1 MLEGFGEIRLI
12 PRNKISEEKW
22 QLLEQNAKY
31 PIFSSIWYLDTVSP
45 EWQAFV
51 LNDYELV
58 LPILFKK
65 KLGIKYALHPLLI
78 RSFEILGQSN
88 AKKSEFLKL
97 ILAQLDFYSVNLK
110 DLSDSNL
117 NEVYIENRSF
127 QFLSFEENLAKT
139 IANFSENTRRKIK
152 QFDNSN
158 AKIEEISDVN
168 QLSELFKQEKGSQFG
183 NFNRDT
189 YQKLDN
195 LVELSRKLN
204 IGYLFAAK
212 TENEIL
218 ALGFFIL
225 YNNHLLYIKG
235 VVTENGKKLGA
246 MQAIFNFAISK
257 FHDQTKGLDFGG
269 SNEVG
274 LANFNKRF
282 GAEDRNYVVL
292 KNNKT
297 KFPFRKLINRKIGL

>member
-12 PRNKISEEKW
+12 PRNEISVEKW
-22 QLLEQNAKY
+22 QLLEQDAEY
-31 PIFSSIWYLDTVSP
+31 PIFSSIWYLDAVSP

-65 KLGIKYALHPLLI
+65 KFGIKYALHPLLV
-78 RSFEILGQSN
+78 RSFEILGESN
-88 AKKSEFLKL
+88 AKKSQFLKM
-97 ILAQLDFYSVNLK
+97 ILSQFDFYSINLK
-110 DLSDSNL
+110 DISDSNL
-117 NEVYIENRSF
+117 NQVYIENRSF
-127 QFLSFEENLAKT
+127 QFLSFEENLVKT
-139 IANFSENTRRKIK
+139 ISNFSENTRRKIK
-152 QFDNSN
+152 QFENSN
-158 AKIEEISDVN
+158 AKIEEISDSN
-168 QLSELFKQEKGSQFG
+168 QLSELFRQEKGSQFG

-189 YQKLDN
+189 YLKLDN
-195 LVELSRKLN
+195 LVELSRKLK
-204 IGYLFAAK
+204 IGYLFATK

-218 ALGFFIL
+218 SLGFFIL
-225 YNNHLLYIKG
+225 YNKHLLYVKG
-235 VVTENGKKLGA
+235 VVTENGKKIGA
-246 MQAIFNFAISK
+246 MQAIFNFVISK
-257 FHDQTKGLDFGG
+257 FHDQAKGLDFGG

>member
-12 PRNKISEEKW
+12 PRNEISEEKW
-22 QLLEQNAKY
+22 QLLEQNAEY

-51 LNDYELV
+51 LNDYDLV
-58 LPILFKK
+58 LPILVKK
-65 KLGIKYALHPLLI
+65 KFGFKYALHPLLI

-88 AKKSEFLKL
+88 AKKSQFLKM
-97 ILAQLDFYSVNLK
+97 ILSQFDFYSVNLK

-117 NEVYIENRSF
+117 NQVYIENRSF
-127 QFLSFEENLAKT
+127 QFLSFKENLAKT
-139 IANFSENTRRKIK
+139 ISSFSENTIRKIK
-152 QFDNSN
+152 QFKNSN
-158 AKIEEISDVN
+158 AKIEEISDGN

-189 YQKLDN
+189 YLKLDH
-195 LVELSRKLN
+195 LVKLSRKLK

-225 YNNHLLYIKG
+225 YNNHLLYVKG
-235 VVTENGKKLGA
+235 VVTEKGKKLGA
-246 MQAIFNFAISK
+246 MQAIFNFVISK
-257 FHDQTKGLDFGG
+257 FHDETKGLDFGG

-282 GAEDRNYVVL
+282 GAIDLNYVVL